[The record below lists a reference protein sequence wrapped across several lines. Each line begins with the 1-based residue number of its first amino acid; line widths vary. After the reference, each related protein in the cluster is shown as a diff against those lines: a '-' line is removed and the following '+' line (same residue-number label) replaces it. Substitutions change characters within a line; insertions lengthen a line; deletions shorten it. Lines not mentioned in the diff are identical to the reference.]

1 VLFTAGFALAGYT
14 LVRLGFETA
23 PLLLGFVL
31 GRFMEEY
38 LRRALVISRG
48 DPMTFVQRPVSAA
61 LLAIA
66 LVVLV
71 VAVVPS
77 VRRRR
82 DEVFSQ

>member
-1 VLFTAGFALAGYT
+1 
-14 LVRLGFETA
+14 
-23 PLLLGFVL
+23 
-31 GRFMEEY
+31 
-38 LRRALVISRG
+38 
-48 DPMTFVQRPVSAA
+48 MTFLQRPVSAA